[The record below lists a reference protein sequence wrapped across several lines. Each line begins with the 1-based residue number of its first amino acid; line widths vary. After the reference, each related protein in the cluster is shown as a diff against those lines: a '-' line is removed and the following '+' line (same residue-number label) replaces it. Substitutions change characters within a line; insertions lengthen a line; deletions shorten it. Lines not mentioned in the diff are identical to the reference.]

1 MSKPV
6 DFDIIFVRN
15 YQKRV
20 LQDRKLHE
28 LYKKV
33 FAIFLKNPEDPVL
46 KNHTL
51 RGKMSSKKAFSVD
64 NDCRVIYKEEKD
76 RYLFLDIGKHDEVY
90 E

>member
-20 LQDRKLHE
+20 LKDRKLHE

-33 FAIFLKNPEDPVL
+33 LTIFLKNPQDPII
-46 KNHTL
+46 KNHAL
-51 RGKMSSKKAFSVD
+51 RGKMDSKKAFSVD
-64 NDCRVIYKEEKD
+64 DDCRVLYKEEKD